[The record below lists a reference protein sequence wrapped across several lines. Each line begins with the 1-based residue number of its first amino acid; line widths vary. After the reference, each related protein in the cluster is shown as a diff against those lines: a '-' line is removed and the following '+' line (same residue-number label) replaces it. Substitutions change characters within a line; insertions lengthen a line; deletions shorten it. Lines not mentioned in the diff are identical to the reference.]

1 MNYTLNEHQRI
12 TGIISGTYTHAI
24 PQAQRAAWHSL
35 KIKNEAGQTLSPEE
49 ISFLQH
55 INAHTS
61 KRYAARQRARN
72 YNFVKVADKFYNPAK
87 RI

>member
-1 MNYTLNEHQRI
+1 MNYQLNEQQRI

-35 KIKNEAGQTLSPEE
+35 KIKHEAGQTLSPEE

-72 YNFVKVADKFYNPAK
+72 YSFVRVADKFYNPAK